1 MIGTAQFKSKFCKST
16 QTQLKKKIVIF
27 FLQVESL
34 VKKCKEHVQSKA
46 VTEKNAVELWKAA
59 VLYDMDKL
67 KAVVL
72 NFMAAN
78 WKKMKHSPDLKQ
90 LPREYTRVVQNYTKC

>member
-1 MIGTAQFKSKFCKST
+1 MTTCKAY
-16 QTQLKKKIVIF
+16 
-27 FLQVESL
+27 LQG
-34 VKKCKEHVQSKA
+34 KA
-46 VTEKNAVELWKAA
+46 VTQENAVEMWKAS
-59 VLYDMDKL
+59 VLYEMDKL

-90 LPREYTRVVQNYTKC
+90 LPREYTDTLIDHLIDTA